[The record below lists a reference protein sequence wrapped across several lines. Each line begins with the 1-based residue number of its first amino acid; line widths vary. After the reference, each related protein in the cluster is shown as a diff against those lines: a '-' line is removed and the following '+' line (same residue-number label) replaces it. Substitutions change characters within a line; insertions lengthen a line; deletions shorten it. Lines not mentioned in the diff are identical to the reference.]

1 MTLTNNRPLRIG
13 INLGNAL
20 LAGRDPA
27 GGAPRGIAV
36 DLAYELARHLG
47 IDVELVT
54 YDAAGRMADDAASGK
69 WDAAFLAAD
78 PARAADISFTN
89 PYLEIDATYLVAAAS
104 PFTSVTDVDRP
115 GIRIAVSD
123 KSAYDLALQRSI
135 SRAQL
140 VRAPNVDASVDL
152 FFAQHLD
159 ALAGLR
165 PLLVDVSA
173 SRSGFRVLDGKFT
186 SIRQAIGA
194 ARGVDV
200 APLEAFV
207 EHAKRAGLVAALIA
221 RHHVHGVTPA
231 P

>member
-1 MTLTNNRPLRIG
+1 MRIG

-20 LAGRDPA
+20 LAGRDPD
-27 GGAPRGIAV
+27 GAPRGIAV
-36 DLAYELARHLG
+36 DLGYELGRHLG
-47 IDVELVT
+47 VNVELVT
-54 YDAAGRMADDAASGK
+54 YESAGPMADAAASGA

-89 PYLEIDATYLVAAAS
+89 PYLEIEATYLVATAS
-104 PFTSVTDVDRP
+104 PFRSVTDVDRP

-140 VRAPNVDASVDL
+140 MRAPGVDASVDL
-152 FFAQHLD
+152 FFAQRLD

-165 PLLVDVSA
+165 PLLVDVA
-173 SRSGFRVLDGKFT
+173 DSRSGFRVLDGKFT
-186 SIRQAIGA
+186 SIQQAIGA
-194 ARGVDV
+194 RRGVDV

-207 EHAKRAGLVAALIA
+207 EHAKQTGLVAGLIA
-221 RHHVHGVTPA
+221 RHHVRGVTPA
-231 P
+231 Q